1 MKQTLVFFDVGL
13 GRQHV
18 LGNLENAFGERH
30 DCCRMGIGD
39 WGLPLCNAVNVPV
52 GIRHSPV

>member
-1 MKQTLVFFDVGL
+1 
-13 GRQHV
+13 
-18 LGNLENAFGERH
+18 LENAFGERH